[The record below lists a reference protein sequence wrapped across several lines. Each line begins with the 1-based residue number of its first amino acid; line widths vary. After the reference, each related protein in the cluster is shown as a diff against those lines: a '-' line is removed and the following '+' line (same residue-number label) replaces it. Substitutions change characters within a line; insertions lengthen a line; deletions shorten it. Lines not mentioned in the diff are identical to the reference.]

1 MKEKLGATN
10 ALYPLVTAIVGAT
23 VDGRPDFATVA
34 HVGIAHLKGITL
46 GMGNIHLTN
55 KGILENKTFSVNLPS
70 EDMVVIT
77 DHIGM
82 VSGTQE
88 DKSKLFDLFYG
99 ELDTAPMI
107 EQCKVTMEVK
117 LIDHVKLPTHDLFVG
132 EVVGTYAEIGG
143 ADQRHR
149 GHRQAQAAAV
159 RHGEQEVL
167 VARRAGRQVLERGQG
182 VLARGLNGRR
192 GAAWAGGSAA
202 PPIRHHRCAAK
213 AVVTIA
219 VTSAFEG
226 TLPLITSLPSMAS
239 AGVAMTP

>member
-23 VDGRPDFATVA
+23 VDGTPDFATIA

-46 GMGNIHLTN
+46 GMGNVHLTN

-70 EDMVVIT
+70 EDMVAVA

-88 DKSKLFDLFYG
+88 DKSGLFDLFYG

-132 EVVGTYAEIGG
+132 EVVGTYADVDVLTNGVVDIAKLRPLLFDMASKKYWGLGEPVAKCWSVGKEFVPG
-143 ADQRHR
+143 AER
-149 GHRQAQAAAV
+149 
-159 RHGEQEVL
+159 
-167 VARRAGRQVLERGQG
+167 ARRASWAPSSRATPATLGRGQRG
-182 VLARGLNGRR
+182 V
-192 GAAWAGGSAA
+192 
-202 PPIRHHRCAAK
+202 
-213 AVVTIA
+213 T
-219 VTSAFEG
+219 
-226 TLPLITSLPSMAS
+226 
-239 AGVAMTP
+239 